1 MKVRIN
7 HMKTSY
13 VKYMYSTVFLLL
25 SLWSYLL
32 ISCQSD
38 KPMETI
44 NFGTE
49 RYDSTALHVAL
60 VTNRDCFPIYVAQ
73 RTGIY
78 DSLGLKV
85 QIATY
90 LSQMDCDTTLM
101 GRIADG
107 GWADKERMALYGS
120 RMGGLEIMWEGTS
133 RWQILVCGILR
144 IRTVKNLKE
153 RTVAIARSSSENH
166 LLDVAL
172 KGAGLS
178 EDAVYRP
185 QINDL
190 KLRADMLNSD
200 QVDAAV
206 VSWPYTAL
214 AYANGHFCIY
224 SQRNADANGCF
235 VMKKKSL
242 KRVDR
247 RTQWKLLEKGRRMAL
262 DSIRIKGVN
271 AYSLILQKDYH
282 LPKEVADTIRF

>member
-1 MKVRIN
+1 MR
-7 HMKTSY
+7 KTY
-13 VKYMYSTVFLLL
+13 VKYMHPTVYLLL
-25 SLWSYLL
+25 SLWAYLL
-32 ISCQSD
+32 VSCQSD
-38 KPMETI
+38 KPIETM

-60 VTNRDCFPIYVAQ
+60 VLNRDCFPIYVAQ

-78 DSLGLKV
+78 DSLGLNV

-90 LSQMDCDTTLM
+90 ASQMDCDTTLM
-101 GRIADG
+101 GHIADG

-120 RMGGLEIMWEGTS
+120 RMGGVEIMWEGTS
-133 RWQILVCGILR
+133 RWQIFACGTLR
-144 IRTVKNLKE
+144 VRSVKTLKE

-172 KGAGLS
+172 KSVGLG

-206 VSWPYTAL
+206 VSWPYTAS

-242 KRVDR
+242 KRADR
-247 RTQWKLLEKGRRMAL
+247 RAQWKLLEKGRRMAL
-262 DSIRIKGVN
+262 DSIRIKGMS

-282 LPKEVADTIRF
+282 LAKEVADTIRF